1 MTRNAYI
8 FMDFDGV
15 THPWGEVE
23 DFRCLPHIE
32 AVVREF
38 PEARIVIASDWRMLF
53 SLPKLVA
60 RFSEDI
66 RPQIAGA
73 TPHLLPKTGAEL
85 HGLRE
90 REAMAWLRQHGA
102 DPRAIA
108 NGKCPAVLQ
117 ITRKRPRRVVLR
129 INDPPGDL
137 VIGQLHDVVV
147 KPFGVIAPGMQDVD
161 QARMILGDFLK
172 FLDALKL
179 PLEGPVPLEIL
190 PAHDFDGPV
199 GSGDTAREEDLAI
212 RTSADPA

>member
-1 MTRNAYI
+1 MVREIGYAVVSVPVQYIAHCSIHKLPAAAFFAGAGNMTRNAYI

-23 DFRCLPHIE
+23 DFRCLVHIE

-73 TPHLLPKTGAEL
+73 TPHLLPKTGAET

-102 DPRAIA
+102 DPGEAA
-108 NGKCPAVLQ
+108 WCAL
-117 ITRKRPRRVVLR
+117 
-129 INDPPGDL
+129 DD
-137 VIGQLHDVVV
+137 
-147 KPFGVIAPGMQDVD
+147 APGNWLSRSRLVLTDFKRGFTSEDAVALRRMLQGFRDGVRN
-161 QARMILGDFLK
+161 QVGQVAHSLWARD
-172 FLDALKL
+172 
-179 PLEGPVPLEIL
+179 
-190 PAHDFDGPV
+190 
-199 GSGDTAREEDLAI
+199 
-212 RTSADPA
+212 SA